1 MDKLQ
6 LEGKWNQIKG
16 SVKQKFGD
24 WFDDDDTFLNGKFD
38 DIVGKIQ
45 EKTGKTIEEIESTI
59 RDWVDTDDDAEDNAK
74 NDQPQA

>member
-24 WFDDDDTFLNGKFD
+24 WFDDDTFLNGKFD
-38 DIVGKIQ
+38 EVVGKIQ
-45 EKTGKTIEEIESTI
+45 EKTGKTIEEIEGTI
-59 RDWVDTDDDAEDNAK
+59 RDWVDTDNDAENNAK
-74 NDQPQA
+74 NQPQD